1 MDFIPLFS
9 HRRCS
14 IANTLDQSQSFG
26 TVLSVLNLTIMGK
39 LEMTKRKPGTPA
51 KKLYSVNGG
60 EPKTIA
66 ELADAFQ
73 ISKTVLRTR
82 LGYGWDIEHALL
94 RPARKNRKIGDLTVC
109 GTTRTFAQWSTITGI
124 AESILRNRV
133 WLGWDPVDV
142 INQPVKQRAK
152 RKAN

>member
-1 MDFIPLFS
+1 
-9 HRRCS
+9 
-14 IANTLDQSQSFG
+14 
-26 TVLSVLNLTIMGK
+26 
-39 LEMTKRKPGTPA
+39 MTKQKPGTP
-51 KKLYSVNGG
+51 KRKMYSINGG

-82 LGYGWDIEHALL
+82 IGYGWDIEHALL

-109 GTTRTFAQWSTITGI
+109 GVTRTFAQWSTITGI